1 MRMDSDGDLLYAVP
15 RATPREK
22 HRVCE
27 NENRRNKLDL
37 FRCVLDAQK
46 FRQTHTESVGS
57 CYRLRLPEITPEHT
71 VEFASGF
78 SALQTQT

>member
-1 MRMDSDGDLLYAVP
+1 MRIDSDGDLLYAVP

-27 NENRRNKLDL
+27 NENPRNKLDL
-37 FRCVLDAQK
+37 FRCVVDAQK

-57 CYRLRLPEITPEHT
+57 CYRLRLPEIPPEHT
-71 VEFASGF
+71 VEFARGLG
-78 SALQTQT
+78 AL